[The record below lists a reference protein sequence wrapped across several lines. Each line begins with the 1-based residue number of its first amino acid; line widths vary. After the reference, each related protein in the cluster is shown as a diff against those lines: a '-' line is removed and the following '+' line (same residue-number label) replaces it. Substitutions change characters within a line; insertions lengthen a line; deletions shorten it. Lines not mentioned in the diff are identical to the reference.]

1 MKLKHLFLGFLLAIG
16 VSGCIGFFHL
26 ADLRTET
33 AKNSTNDQKAR
44 ELIALM
50 AEAHNI
56 SAWDSISTYRASFD
70 DEFYGL
76 VGKNG
81 NPFPNNKGVFDL
93 EYIPGS
99 FDGRMVFTEG
109 EYKGKTWGIQSWKT
123 YTSENGNMPVF
134 KQNNDIYFWLPTY
147 QYFIEFPLRI
157 QEATAF
163 TYAGTQTIGGIACEG
178 VVASWNN
185 TAPQKGIDQYLIWL
199 DAKTHHI
206 VKMEYTIREL
216 YNFLTGA
223 AHFRD
228 YKNFDGILLPT
239 YLPVESNLVGK
250 GKWLHEMRIEGFV
263 ADPVPA
269 SDLRPDTQLSGTGSA
284 KE

>member
-1 MKLKHLFLGFLLAIG
+1 MKLKYLFLGLLLVIS
-16 VSGCIGFFHL
+16 VSGGIGFFHL

-33 AKNSTNDQKAR
+33 AKNGTDDQKAR

-178 VVASWNN
+178 VVASWND

-199 DAKTHHI
+199 DAKTHRI

-223 AHFRD
+223 AYFRD
-228 YKNFDGILLPT
+228 YKDFDGILLPT
-239 YLPVESNLVGK
+239 YLPVESNLVSEGT
-250 GKWLHEMRIEGFV
+250 WLHEMRITGFV
-263 ADPVPA
+263 ADPVPVSA
-269 SDLRPDTQLSGTGSA
+269 LRPDAKLSGMGSA